1 MWCWMKK
8 FELVADFQP
17 GGNQPEAIAKLTE
30 GLKQNH
36 YLQTLLGVTGSGK
49 TFTMA
54 HVIQNLQRPAL
65 VISPNKTLAAQLFS
79 EFRQFFPHN
88 AVHYFVSYYDHYRP
102 EAYMPT
108 TDTFLEKEAQV
119 NEEINRFRL
128 ASTTSLL
135 TRRDV
140 IIIASVSCIYGLGD
154 PSNYREQCVTVTLG
168 ETIRRRDLLSSLV
181 ALQYSRNEVSFWRGN
196 FRARGDV
203 VEVFPAYAEVAY
215 RIELFGDEIDRITEI
230 DTLTGEILGVHQK
243 VSIFPAKHFMT
254 DEEKFEQALLDIE
267 TEMQTQID
275 HFRENRKYLE
285 AQRIESRTRYDIEM
299 LRETGY
305 CNGVENYSRHFTDQ
319 RSGEPPYCLIDY
331 FPDDALIFIDE
342 SHVAIP
348 QLGGM
353 YVGDRSR
360 KQTLVEYGFRLPCAL
375 DNRPLRFEEFEAKV
389 MPVKNSAAGS
399 PLPAP
404 RNCRQVV
411 CVSATPGPYELENSQ
426 QIAEQIIR
434 PTGLIDPRVTLHPV
448 EGQIDHLI
456 GVINQRVEKEQ
467 RVIVTT
473 LTKRMAEDLSEYFTE
488 AGIRAKYLHSDIDTL
503 ERAQILKELRSGVF
517 DVIIGINL
525 LREGLDLPEVSL
537 VAILDA
543 DRSGFLRSE
552 RSLIQTAGRAARNID
567 GEVILYADTITPAI
581 QTTIEETERRRKV
594 QVTYNQANNIT
605 PATIDKAIQDLIKAA
620 DQQEDTHSILAESKT
635 SPYATSG
642 ETVSGTDSIS
652 LSEQIQ
658 ALETEMH
665 EVAQNLDFER
675 AAVLRDEVASLK
687 LQQLSR

>member
-1 MWCWMKK
+1 MKK
-8 FELVADFQP
+8 FELVSDFQP

-88 AVHYFVSYYDHYRP
+88 TVHYFVSYYDHYRP

-140 IIIASVSCIYGLGD
+140 IIVASVSCIYGLGD

-181 ALQYSRNEVSFWRGN
+181 ALQYSRNEVSFSRGN

-230 DTLTGEILGVHQK
+230 DTLTGEILGGHQEI
-243 VSIFPAKHFMT
+243 SIFPAKHFMT

-319 RSGEPPYCLIDY
+319 RPGEPPYCLIDY

-404 RNCRQVV
+404 QNCRQVV

-434 PTGLIDPRVTLHPV
+434 PTGLIDPRVILHPV

-473 LTKRMAEDLSEYFTE
+473 LTKRMAEDLCEYFTE
-488 AGIRAKYLHSDIDTL
+488 AGIRAKYLHSDIVTL

-605 PATIDKAIQDLIKAA
+605 PTTINKAIQDLIKAA
-620 DQQEDTHSILAESKT
+620 DQQEGTHGILAESKT
-635 SPYATSG
+635 SPYATFG
-642 ETVSGTDSIS
+642 ETASGTDSIS

-675 AAVLRDEVASLK
+675 AAALRDEVARLK

>member
-154 PSNYREQCVTVTLG
+154 PSNYREQCVTVALG

-230 DTLTGEILGVHQK
+230 DTLTGEILGVHQE

-267 TEMQTQID
+267 TEMQAQID

-299 LRETGY
+299 LRETG
-305 CNGVENYSRHFTDQ
+305 FQ
-319 RSGEPPYCLIDY
+319 
-331 FPDDALIFIDE
+331 
-342 SHVAIP
+342 
-348 QLGGM
+348 
-353 YVGDRSR
+353 
-360 KQTLVEYGFRLPCAL
+360 
-375 DNRPLRFEEFEAKV
+375 
-389 MPVKNSAAGS
+389 
-399 PLPAP
+399 
-404 RNCRQVV
+404 
-411 CVSATPGPYELENSQ
+411 
-426 QIAEQIIR
+426 
-434 PTGLIDPRVTLHPV
+434 
-448 EGQIDHLI
+448 
-456 GVINQRVEKEQ
+456 
-467 RVIVTT
+467 
-473 LTKRMAEDLSEYFTE
+473 
-488 AGIRAKYLHSDIDTL
+488 
-503 ERAQILKELRSGVF
+503 
-517 DVIIGINL
+517 
-525 LREGLDLPEVSL
+525 
-537 VAILDA
+537 
-543 DRSGFLRSE
+543 
-552 RSLIQTAGRAARNID
+552 
-567 GEVILYADTITPAI
+567 
-581 QTTIEETERRRKV
+581 
-594 QVTYNQANNIT
+594 
-605 PATIDKAIQDLIKAA
+605 
-620 DQQEDTHSILAESKT
+620 
-635 SPYATSG
+635 
-642 ETVSGTDSIS
+642 
-652 LSEQIQ
+652 
-658 ALETEMH
+658 
-665 EVAQNLDFER
+665 
-675 AAVLRDEVASLK
+675 
-687 LQQLSR
+687 